1 MWNRQKDSKCY
12 HEVNVL
18 WNLYRCILTIFMIFR
33 YLWGH
38 NSFREEERLNNCLNN
53 CLGAVFNSNVI
64 MYCKFVADRQV
75 HWCCICIYYQII
87 TDFFRF
93 SGFIYNYCVHVYIY
107 IMISAN
113 AVELELCFI
122 CWQWTKWRMNIYT
135 LWLWRDVIFKGGKC
149 VTGLTLTSWV

>member
-38 NSFREEERLNNCLNN
+38 NSFREEERLNDCLNN

-93 SGFIYNYCVHVYIY
+93 SGFIYNYCVHVYNVKCECCCTWTMFYMLTMDKMKNEYIY
-107 IMISAN
+107 VM
-113 AVELELCFI
+113 
-122 CWQWTKWRMNIYT
+122 TM
-135 LWLWRDVIFKGGKC
+135 
-149 VTGLTLTSWV
+149 TGRHFQRGEMCNRFNFN